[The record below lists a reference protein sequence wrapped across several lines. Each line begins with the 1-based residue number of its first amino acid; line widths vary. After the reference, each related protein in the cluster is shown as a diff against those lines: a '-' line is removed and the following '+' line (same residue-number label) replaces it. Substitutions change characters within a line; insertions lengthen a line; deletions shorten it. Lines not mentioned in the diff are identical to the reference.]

1 MRCFVTGAT
10 GVVGR
15 PLLPALVDAGH
26 SVVGVARSD
35 EKAGWLRSVGAEP
48 VDVDLFEPEAVL
60 DATGGCDA
68 ILHLATNVP
77 PVSKAGRPSS
87 WAMHN
92 RLRTEA
98 TANLVGAAEA
108 NGVTR
113 FVKESIT
120 FVYPDRADGWITE
133 AVEPD
138 PALEALAPTLVGEQL
153 VLSFADR
160 PDRTAPERTA
170 VVLRFGL
177 FYGGAGNRG
186 TGEMLRLA
194 RWRMS
199 TIAGRPT
206 AFMSSVHADD
216 AATAAL
222 AALDAPTGVYNIVD
236 DEPLVRRDHLA
247 AISAAYGLGRLRSI
261 PGWML
266 RLAAGRSAAALVASQ
281 RVSNERFRTMTGWK
295 PRYSSA
301 REGWAHEAARHTEQ
315 EVPTRA

>member
-10 GVVGR
+10 GVLGR
-15 PLLPALVDAGH
+15 ALLPTLVAAGH

-35 EKAGWLRSVGAEP
+35 RKATLLRRVGVEP
-48 VDVDLFEPEAVL
+48 VATDLFDPRAVVA
-60 DATGGCDA
+60 ATGGCDA

-77 PVSKAGRPSS
+77 PMAKAGRASS

-98 TANLVGAAEA
+98 TANLVDAARI

-120 FVYPDRADGWITE
+120 FVYPDCADRWITE
-133 AVEPD
+133 SVAPD
-138 PALEALAPTLVGEQL
+138 PGLVALAPTLEGEQRA
-153 VLSFADR
+153 LSFAGGSD
-160 PDRTAPERTA
+160 RTA

-177 FYGGAGNRG
+177 FYGGADNRA
-186 TGEMLRLA
+186 TEEMLQLA

-199 TIAGRPT
+199 TIAGSPS
-206 AFMSSVHADD
+206 AYLSSVHVDD
-216 AATAAL
+216 AASAVFAAL
-222 AALDAPTGVYNIVD
+222 AAPTAIFNVVD

-247 AISAAYGLGRLRSI
+247 AISAAYGLGRLRTI
-261 PGWML
+261 PSAVL

-281 RVSNERFRTMTGWK
+281 RVSNEQFRTATGWA
-295 PRYSSA
+295 PRYPSA
-301 REGWAHEAARHTEQ
+301 REGWAREAVRSTEHEES
-315 EVPTRA
+315 TRA